1 MTPIISWKGTTLSQ
15 LSSVN
20 KYNIG
25 TNPSPFGP
33 HPVKLYRRERHATSS
48 NRTNKTVAS
57 MEQPGATVVNSA
69 ADGGACGIV
78 DIHLTERTDERP
90 GSCTSCTTLNFSA
103 EGDARRRVR
112 SSGMNSRNFLSSTK
126 QYLDSRIK
134 SYDRNQYYY
143 IRQGDETAI
152 AGTAA
157 ATNNVYSS
165 NGCSNCPRHTFA
177 TDVTFEY
184 QWIDSNYFTVTVP
197 AGDYSDDDFNAVFKN
212 TMIANYHYVVRT
224 SNQSK
229 VLLLNISHNVT
240 SGKIE
245 IATTA
250 TDNTIF
256 DTVNYERPKDQDGNE
271 ITAWTIPPN
280 TVLPGV
286 KFLAG
291 EVADALG
298 FVAGTYPLVP
308 IGSINTQDLNT
319 TTFFSTSSPTIT
331 SQYVPLYY
339 KPNNYQYGQQGA
351 VDSSSRIARLKYN
364 VITDSA
370 ATYTTALGRAVANAL
385 AYGVPE
391 GGYTIKDKIGYPLK
405 CTPVAAGGEMRT
417 CPPKSFRNMI

>member
-25 TNPSPFGP
+25 TNPSPFGA

-48 NRTNKTVAS
+48 NRANKTVAS
-57 MEQPGATVVNSA
+57 MELPGATVVNSTA
-69 ADGGACGIV
+69 TDSGACGIV
-78 DIHLTERTDERP
+78 DIHLTERSDERP
-90 GSCTSCTTLNFSA
+90 GTCDACSPLNFSP
-103 EGDARRRVR
+103 EVNARRRVR

-126 QYLDSRIK
+126 QYLDSRTK
-134 SYDRNQYYY
+134 SYNRNQYYY

-152 AGTAA
+152 AGTAS
-157 ATNNVYSS
+157 ATNNVYAS
-165 NGCSNCPRHTFA
+165 NGSSHCARYTFA
-177 TDVTFEY
+177 SDVTFEY
-184 QWIDSNYFTVTVP
+184 QWIDSNYFTVTIP

-212 TMIANYHYVVRT
+212 TMIANDHYFVRT

-256 DTVNYERPKDQDGNE
+256 DIVNYELPKDEFGAT
-271 ITAWTIPPN
+271 ITAWSTPTS

-286 KFLAG
+286 KFVAG
-291 EVADALG
+291 ELVDALG
-298 FVAGTYPLVP
+298 FAAGTYPLVP
-308 IGSINTQDLNT
+308 IGGGTQDLNT
-319 TTFFSTSSPTIT
+319 TTFFSASSPSIT

-339 KPNNYQYGQQGA
+339 KPSNYQYGQQGA

-370 ATYTTALGRAVANAL
+370 ATYTSALGRAVANAL

-391 GGYTIKDKIGYPLK
+391 GGYTVKDKNGYPVK
-405 CTPVAAGGEMRT
+405 CTPVAVGNEMRT
-417 CPPKSFRNMI
+417 CQPKTIRNMI